1 MNKEAAV
8 KNERNNIIWK
18 IISIL
23 SLILSI
29 IAICRLFYR
38 TADLGF
44 DYLGVI
50 VGSLAIMVTYLV
62 AWNIHTA
69 IDANHKIKEMR
80 DEIATLRSTIVSDKL
95 SSERKVNKL
104 KAELYDNIVS
114 INRHILGFE
123 KTTVSTHLL
132 IYMVSSIDYLSR
144 SEEYAVAESQIDY
157 YYVMT
162 KDHLA
167 LIKKDLDKESHVG
180 LYRLLYEIPNKE
192 KIKNFSKLEELIKLS
207 CS

>member
-1 MNKEAAV
+1 MKALKDSKWTDV
-8 KNERNNIIWK
+8 MWK
-18 IISIL
+18 IL
-23 SLILSI
+23 SFLALVFSI
-29 IAICRLFYR
+29 IAVCRSFCR
-38 TADLGF
+38 TPDLGF

-132 IYMVSSIDYLSR
+132 INMVSSIDYLSR
-144 SEEYAVAESQIDY
+144 SEEYAYADIQINY

-162 KDHLA
+162 KDDLA
-167 LIKKDLDKESHVG
+167 LIKKDLNKESHVD
-180 LYRLLYEIPNKE
+180 LFRLLYGIPNKE
-192 KIKNFSKLEELIKLS
+192 KIKNFSKLEELIKLA